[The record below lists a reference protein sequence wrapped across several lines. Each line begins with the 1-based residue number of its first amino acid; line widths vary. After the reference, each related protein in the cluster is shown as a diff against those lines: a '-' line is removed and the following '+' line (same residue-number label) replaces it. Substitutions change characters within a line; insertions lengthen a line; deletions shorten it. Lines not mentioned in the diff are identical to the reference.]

1 LCVEFLTEFELGWFY
16 RGPRSLKRGC
26 CLRVGQFDLGMKH
39 EFCCLPA
46 CLNVLG
52 PETSWSYLCPE
63 HYKQAE
69 GWFEGTEY
77 VFEEYWGELVRLV
90 EEGD

>member
-1 LCVEFLTEFELGWFY
+1 
-16 RGPRSLKRGC
+16 
-26 CLRVGQFDLGMKH
+26 MKH

-63 HYKQAE
+63 HYEQLL
-69 GWFEGTEY
+69 GMFEDSEEDM
-77 VFEEYWGELVRLV
+77 EEYWRELVRLA